1 MNSSGCDLFWIPT
14 CDSSNTAFF
23 CKVDGVSSTD
33 EKKEENIYL
42 NVFRVRAEA
51 GRRADYW
58 RLTSQILTFVCNTL
72 EISIRTNVL
81 CLHGCSS
88 NLWKKSSPDLVS
100 IKPSPSSTF
109 RHAETATDFILFLFF
124 YILKALLRQNKSIK
138 VSSHI
143 HTHVFWQLFHS
154 CLLILN
160 AEDQVYIQRGA
171 YISKDAWQITHD
183 TNNTCVWPPPVR
195 HKWEAKYDISRGF
208 RDLFLCKVCW
218 PILKQSA
225 ECKQALFLE
234 SRCRSI
240 AWSQLAIWPS
250 LHLASLFIV
259 SLPVAASVA
268 L

>member
-154 CLLILN
+154 CLLIIN

-183 TNNTCVWPPPVR
+183 TNNTCVWPPACQAQV
-195 HKWEAKYDISRGF
+195 GG
-208 RDLFLCKVCW
+208 KVWYQQRFSW
-218 PILKQSA
+218 P
-225 ECKQALFLE
+225 F
-234 SRCRSI
+234 
-240 AWSQLAIWPS
+240 
-250 LHLASLFIV
+250 
-259 SLPVAASVA
+259 SV
-268 L
+268 